1 MEENEIKTAEQA
13 EQPKPEELVREDT
26 KHYTP
31 RPRWQ
36 IVLAWVALAIFIVG
50 VIVYYINIFTPY

>member
-13 EQPKPEELVREDT
+13 ELPTPEEIVHEDKT
-26 KHYTP
+26 HYTP